1 MIYAPSDQPKRW
13 FKVSECVWSSE
24 KDIAGKACLEPL
36 YPELTALFV
45 DNLGVPKLSFALIYQ
60 ELVQLDSSNAS
71 IDGVKSL
78 LWSLKA
84 VLPLESGERPA
95 FADKIAFCP
104 IFPANMPDGNI
115 KLLTARDDFGIVD
128 RQPYADALGSKIKLL
143 DFTLDEVRQLKPLFE
158 WAGLTDRYLS
168 RSVLEQTV
176 VDDEL
181 CMENTN
187 LIRNLTR
194 KAGVFVRYVSQFQG
208 VLDALT

>member
-1 MIYAPSDQPKRW
+1 
-13 FKVSECVWSSE
+13 
-24 KDIAGKACLEPL
+24 
-36 YPELTALFV
+36 V

-60 ELVQLDSSNAS
+60 ELIQIDSSNAT

-95 FADKIAFCP
+95 FADKIASSP
-104 IFPANMPDGNI
+104 IFPVKMPDGHT
-115 KLLTARDDFGIVD
+115 KLLSALDDFGIID
-128 RQPYADALGSKIKLL
+128 RQHYAEALGSKIKLL
-143 DFTLDEVRQLKPLFE
+143 DFTLDEVRQLKPLIE

-181 CMENTN
+181 CIENTH

-194 KAGVFVRYVSQFQG
+194 KAGVFVR
-208 VLDALT
+208 